1 MQLRNFTEK
10 DITTL
15 QSRRYKNHSYT
26 ELQSILS
33 EWSKKEID
41 NRYFEMFAIVHNEE
55 IVGMISLYEHSEH
68 IISCGPEIFEEYR
81 GQGLGFQ
88 AMKLALDVA
97 KNKGYEIASAQI
109 KKDNVASIALHKKL
123 GFESDFYPYTNKK
136 GNEVFVFIKA
146 LK

>member
-10 DITTL
+10 DLPTL
-15 QSRRYKNHSYT
+15 QSYRYKNHSYT
-26 ELQSILS
+26 ELQLMLS
-33 EWSKKEID
+33 DWSKKEID

-81 GQGLGFQ
+81 GQGFGFQ
-88 AMKLALDVA
+88 AMKLALDIA
-97 KNKGYEIASAQI
+97 KNKGYEVASAQI